1 MTAFNPFITLHGD
14 QTISLNI
21 KGNVT
26 FLLRQP
32 EITVDGKIQ
41 FENFYMLH
49 PPTISTD
56 GRTTTLSGKI
66 VLNIYISDE
75 YTIALPYKLQSS
87 ITVKYETPL
96 MEFNEPASFISAIP
110 YVILIVIFTIPL
122 IIISRTKRV
131 DAESTKVFSN
141 ELRTI

>member
-1 MTAFNPFITLHGD
+1 M
-14 QTISLNI
+14 NI

-32 EITVDGKIQ
+32 EITVNGKIR

-49 PPTISTD
+49 PPTIYTD

-66 VLNIYISDE
+66 TLNIYASDG
-75 YTIALPYKLQSS
+75 YTIALPYKFESS

-96 MEFNEPASFISAIP
+96 MGFNETASFMSAIP
-110 YVILIVIFTIPL
+110 YIILIMIFTIPL
-122 IIISRTKRV
+122 IIIERIKKVDGEDNKVPSNESRT
-131 DAESTKVFSN
+131 
-141 ELRTI
+141 I